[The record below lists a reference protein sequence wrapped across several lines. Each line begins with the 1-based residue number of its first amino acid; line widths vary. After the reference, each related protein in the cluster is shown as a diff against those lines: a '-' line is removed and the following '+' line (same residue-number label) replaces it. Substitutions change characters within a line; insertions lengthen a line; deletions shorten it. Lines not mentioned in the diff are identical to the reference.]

1 MSKLRVQW
9 TPDINQDIDAITS
22 KNSPFYDEE
31 FTNDIIKKYG
41 SIDNFRKELNQN
53 KDVSVRKIVRC
64 EDPMVCL
71 RGCSVHEQTCK
82 HPIYGR

>member
-31 FTNDIIKKYG
+31 ITNDIIKKYG
-41 SIDNFRKELNQN
+41 SIDSFRKELNQN
-53 KDVSVRKIVRC
+53 KDEYRKHDS
-64 EDPMVCL
+64 E
-71 RGCSVHEQTCK
+71 
-82 HPIYGR
+82 

>member
-53 KDVSVRKIVRC
+53 KDDRR
-64 EDPMVCL
+64 
-71 RGCSVHEQTCK
+71 
-82 HPIYGR
+82 

>member
-31 FTNDIIKKYG
+31 ITNDIIKKYG

-53 KDVSVRKIVRC
+53 KDDGKRMVSK
-64 EDPMVCL
+64 
-71 RGCSVHEQTCK
+71 
-82 HPIYGR
+82 

>member
-31 FTNDIIKKYG
+31 ITNDIIKKYG

-53 KDVSVRKIVRC
+53 K
-64 EDPMVCL
+64 ED
-71 RGCSVHEQTCK
+71 EK
-82 HPIYGR
+82 DINN

>member
-31 FTNDIIKKYG
+31 IMNDIIKKYG

-53 KDVSVRKIVRC
+53 KDESN
-64 EDPMVCL
+64 
-71 RGCSVHEQTCK
+71 
-82 HPIYGR
+82 

>member
-31 FTNDIIKKYG
+31 ITNDIIKKYG

-53 KDVSVRKIVRC
+53 KDDDNI
-64 EDPMVCL
+64 
-71 RGCSVHEQTCK
+71 
-82 HPIYGR
+82 

>member
-22 KNSPFYDEE
+22 KNSTFYDEE
-31 FTNDIIKKYG
+31 ITNDIIKKYG

-53 KDVSVRKIVRC
+53 KDDGKRMVSK
-64 EDPMVCL
+64 
-71 RGCSVHEQTCK
+71 
-82 HPIYGR
+82 

>member
-1 MSKLRVQW
+1 MRKLRVQW

-22 KNSPFYDEE
+22 KNSPFYNEE

-53 KDVSVRKIVRC
+53 KDDIR
-64 EDPMVCL
+64 
-71 RGCSVHEQTCK
+71 
-82 HPIYGR
+82 

>member
-31 FTNDIIKKYG
+31 ITNDIIKKYG

-53 KDVSVRKIVRC
+53 KDDIR
-64 EDPMVCL
+64 
-71 RGCSVHEQTCK
+71 
-82 HPIYGR
+82 

>member
-1 MSKLRVQW
+1 MRKLRVQW

-31 FTNDIIKKYG
+31 ITNDIIKKYG

-53 KDVSVRKIVRC
+53 KDDGKRMVSK
-64 EDPMVCL
+64 
-71 RGCSVHEQTCK
+71 
-82 HPIYGR
+82 